1 MPVLRNL
8 MTLRRGGSPEVI
20 IDGVRVADD
29 EDCYVIAEIGHNHQG
44 SVEQCMRLFDAAKE
58 AGASAVKLQ
67 KRDNRA
73 LFTKD
78 AYDRHYDSE
87 NAFGHTYGA
96 HREALEFGQPE
107 YLELQQ
113 YAKELD
119 ITFFA
124 TAFDHPSA
132 DFLAELDVPAYKIAS
147 GDVRSTPLLEYVA
160 RLGKPMIVSTGAAT
174 MDDVQRAYDTI
185 MPINPQLALLQC
197 TAAYPPDF
205 DQLDLG
211 VIRTYRD
218 RFPDVIVGFSGH
230 DSGIAM
236 SAVAYTLGARIIEK
250 HLTLNRAMRGTDH
263 AFSLEPLGLR
273 KLVRDVRRARTAMG
287 DGTKRF
293 YDTEIEPGR
302 KMGKSIVA
310 GRDLPAGHLLTEAD
324 LALKS
329 PGGRLWPYQMGEV
342 VGRRLRVTLTADE
355 AVAPE
360 HLAGDGPAEVR

>member
-1 MPVLRNL
+1 
-8 MTLRRGGSPEVI
+8 MTTARTGRRELV
-20 IDGVRVADD
+20 IDGVRVSDD
-29 EDCYVIAEIGHNHQG
+29 DDCYVIAEIGHNHQG

-67 KRDNRA
+67 KRDNRT
-73 LFTKD
+73 LFTRA

-96 HREALEFGQPE
+96 HREALEFGQAE

-124 TAFDHPSA
+124 TAFDFTSA

-147 GDVRSTPLLEYVA
+147 GDLRSTPLLEYVA
-160 RLGKPMIVSTGAAT
+160 RLGKPMVVSTGAAALE
-174 MDDVQRAYDTI
+174 DVQRAYDTI
-185 MPINPQLALLQC
+185 MPINRQLALLQC

-211 VIRTYRD
+211 VIVTYRE
-218 RFPDVIVGFSGH
+218 RFPDVVIGFSGH

-236 SAVAYTLGARIIEK
+236 SAVAYTLGARVIEK

-273 KLVRDVRRARTAMG
+273 KLVRDVRRARVAIG

-293 YDTEIEPGR
+293 HDTEIDPGR
-302 KMGKSIVA
+302 KMGKSLVA
-310 GRDLPAGHLLTEAD
+310 ARDLPAGHVVTEAD

-329 PGGRLWPYQMGEV
+329 PGGGFWPYQIDEV
-342 VGRRLRVTLTADE
+342 VGRRLREPLLADDIIAPGHLQSSGPP
-355 AVAPE
+355 AV
-360 HLAGDGPAEVR
+360 R

>member
-1 MPVLRNL
+1 
-8 MTLRRGGSPEVI
+8 MTINREGRKLVI
-20 IDGVRVADD
+20 DSVRVSDD
-29 EDCYVIAEIGHNHQG
+29 DDCYVIAEIGHNHQG

-73 LFTKD
+73 LFTRT
-78 AYDRHYDSE
+78 AYERHYDSE

-124 TAFDHPSA
+124 TAFDFPSA

-147 GDVRSTPLLEYVA
+147 GDLRSTPLLEYVA
-160 RLGKPMIVSTGAAT
+160 RLGKPMVVSTGAAT
-174 MDDVQRAYDTI
+174 LEDVKRAYDTI

-236 SAVAYTLGARIIEK
+236 SAVAYTLGARMIEK

-263 AFSLEPLGLR
+263 AFSLEPPGLR
-273 KLVRDVRRARTAMG
+273 KLVRDLRRARSAMG

-293 YDTEIEPGR
+293 YDAEIEPGR

-310 GRDLPAGHLLTEAD
+310 SRDLPIGHLVSEAD

-329 PGGRLWPYQMGEV
+329 PGGGLWPYQIGEV
-342 VGRRLRVTLTADE
+342 VGRRMRVHLPADDMI
-355 AVAPE
+355 AQE
-360 HLAGDGPAEVR
+360 HLEPAVPSRPR